1 MDKQLKLG
9 LPKGS
14 LEEATIA
21 LLRRAGWNVTVSSAR
36 SYHPRVDDPELS
48 CRLLRPQEMSR
59 YVEAGKL
66 DAGFAGQDWV
76 AENESDV
83 VVVADLIYSKQLA
96 SPVRWVLAV
105 PDDSPIRSVKDL
117 AGKRIATELVNTTR
131 RFLKTHGV
139 DATVEFSWGATEVKP
154 PDLVDAIVDLTET
167 GSSLRANNLRI
178 VETVAESVTQL
189 FANRAA
195 WQVDWKR
202 EKLEA
207 IGLLMQAAIRA
218 RELVGLK
225 MNVPPET
232 LAEVVKLL
240 PALSSPTVSPLHNEA
255 GYAVE
260 TVVSQATVRKIV
272 PALRAAGA
280 TGIIEY
286 ALNKVIP

>member
-14 LEEATIA
+14 LEEATIT
-21 LLRRAGWNVTVSSAR
+21 LLRRAGWNVAVSSAR
-36 SYHPRVDDPELS
+36 SYHPHVDDPELS

-117 AGKRIATELVNTTR
+117 AGKRIATELVKTTR
-131 RFLKTHGV
+131 RFLETHGV

-195 WQVDWKR
+195 WEVDWKR

-240 PALSSPTVSPLHNEA
+240 PALASPTVSPLHNEA

-260 TVVSQATVRKIV
+260 TIVSQATVRKIV